1 MVDKTSFR
9 YHAFE
14 EYDARTR
21 PSVPTVFCETLVH
34 VSSKLSVEGHVSG
47 ASLNE

>member
-9 YHAFE
+9 SHAFE
-14 EYDARTR
+14 EYHARTR

-34 VSSKLSVEGHVSG
+34 VSSKLSVG
-47 ASLNE
+47 ARVGRVIE